1 MNQRA
6 ANLLSR
12 APSVHPL
19 CSSPC
24 YPHSSVDLHALDADM
39 CLWLPAP
46 RPVRIHLHTAF
57 ISRSC
62 EKGEVKETVAPRGGR
77 QSNMPG
83 ATVKKEASSNAPS
96 LRSSSSRGGG
106 ASGAGAK
113 EETKKPTI
121 PGFLTKTFEIFSNDE
136 FEDLC
141 GWGENGDTIIIKK
154 VPEFSSTVLPRY
166 FKHSNF
172 QSFVRQLNMYDF
184 HKTVQDPSHGE
195 FRHEFFRRGREDL
208 LHKIKRK
215 VSQPSSS
222 SSSHHYS
229 SRSSNSGGSSH
240 VNSANSETYN
250 AAAAMMTLPTQ
261 GVATAPV
268 CGLSMLAE
276 SSTLKSARS
285 PASGGAGSSGS
296 ASSRKHPRDP
306 EEDTERR
313 VVQLEDMVKA
323 LHETNQSL
331 WAQVSATRG
340 KQTLSNGRNKIL
352 IGPSDYASRKISSV
366 CAHL

>member
-1 MNQRA
+1 
-6 ANLLSR
+6 
-12 APSVHPL
+12 
-19 CSSPC
+19 
-24 YPHSSVDLHALDADM
+24 
-39 CLWLPAP
+39 
-46 RPVRIHLHTAF
+46 
-57 ISRSC
+57 
-62 EKGEVKETVAPRGGR
+62 
-77 QSNMPG
+77 MPG

-240 VNSANSETYN
+240 ANSTNSETYN

-285 PASGGAGSSGS
+285 PTSGGAGSSGS

-331 WAQVSATRG
+331 WAQVRATHG
-340 KQTLSNGRNKIL
+340 KQALGNG
-352 IGPSDYASRKISSV
+352 P
-366 CAHL
+366 